1 MIYAI
6 RAVGTDYIKF
16 GYSTKG
22 DAAERAAEMQT
33 GCPFELL
40 PVAWCQG
47 DRSDEHRIHMRLRLA
62 GAHARGEWFV
72 SCPETDKVLWEIRER
87 AAESPAKRTHRFVPL
102 ITKTGTR
109 LGRVLEYARSVP
121 KHKAR
126 KHSVIDAA
134 AATDALQPDPSA
146 AGEGQG

>member
-22 DAAERAAEMQT
+22 DASDRVAEMQT
-33 GCPFELL
+33 GCPFELMAI
-40 PVAWCQG
+40 AWCEG
-47 DRSDEHRIHMRLRLA
+47 DRVDEHRIHMRLKLV

-72 SCPETDKVLWEIRER
+72 SCPETDKVIWELRER
-87 AAESPAKRTHRFVPL
+87 AKSSPARRTHRFVPVL
-102 ITKTGTR
+102 TKTGTR
-109 LGRVLEYARSVP
+109 LGRVLEYARTIP

-134 AATDALQPDPSA
+134 PASDSLQPDKVLTS
-146 AGEGQG
+146 EG